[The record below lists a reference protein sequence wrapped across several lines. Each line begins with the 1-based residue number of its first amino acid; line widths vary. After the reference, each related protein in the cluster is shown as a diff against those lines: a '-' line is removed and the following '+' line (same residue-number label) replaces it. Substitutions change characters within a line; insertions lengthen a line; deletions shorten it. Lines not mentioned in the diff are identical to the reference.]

1 MNTPIKMS
9 NITADTS
16 IFNGKRIEKLEDYP
30 RISDLEK
37 CIKETVVGQDE
48 LIKSIATSMYN
59 SIFMGVRCVELIIG
73 GTGTGKTLTMENFCK
88 EFGMAYT
95 IENATQYTQ
104 EGYKGDSVNQ
114 MLTNLVKDAGGD
126 FEKAEN
132 GMLIIDEIGKKTSKG
147 RGNNDGR
154 DISGEGVIDS
164 LLPILSGATINI
176 EVNNRTLPFDTS
188 NLRIFL
194 MDACSGLD
202 EIKKNRLG
210 DKSLGF
216 IKSVSRS
223 PVLSS
228 EGNVYTKE
236 DLIEYGFTPELVGRI
251 NGIHVTNPM
260 DEDILIRILKESKNS
275 VLLKYMNGLEKMGI
289 KLETYPNFYNE
300 VAGKAIRYNTGARE
314 LENIVK
320 YSFRGLM
327 YDIYD
332 SEKTVKTV
340 RIKEGITEDNT
351 KYELI
356 CE

>member
-176 EVNNRTLPFDTS
+176 EVNNRKIALIVADNFKGNIEGATKVDLDT
-188 NLRIFL
+188 N
-194 MDACSGLD
+194 
-202 EIKKNRLG
+202 
-210 DKSLGF
+210 
-216 IKSVSRS
+216 
-223 PVLSS
+223 
-228 EGNVYTKE
+228 Y
-236 DLIEYGFTPELVGRI
+236 
-251 NGIHVTNPM
+251 IHVYVVEENQ
-260 DEDILIRILKESKNS
+260 KELN
-275 VLLKYMNGLEKMGI
+275 
-289 KLETYPNFYNE
+289 
-300 VAGKAIRYNTGARE
+300 
-314 LENIVK
+314 VK
-320 YSFRGLM
+320 F
-327 YDIYD
+327 
-332 SEKTVKTV
+332 
-340 RIKEGITEDNT
+340 
-351 KYELI
+351 
-356 CE
+356 

>member
-1 MNTPIKMS
+1 MDRERSSAFYEGDKS
-9 NITADTS
+9 
-16 IFNGKRIEKLEDYP
+16 EKLEDYP
-30 RISDLEK
+30 RISELEE

-48 LIKSIATSMYN
+48 LVKSIATSMYN
-59 SIFMGVRCVELIIG
+59 SIFMGIRCVELIIG
-73 GTGTGKTLTMENFCK
+73 GTGTGKTLTMECFCK

-114 MLTNLVKDAGGD
+114 MLTNLFKNAGGD
-126 FEKAEN
+126 FEKAEK

-164 LLPILSGATINI
+164 LLPILSGATVNI
-176 EVNNRTLPFDTS
+176 EVNDRTLPFDTS
-188 NLRIFL
+188 NLKIFL
-194 MDACSGLD
+194 MDACSGID
-202 EIKKNRLG
+202 EIKKERLG

-216 IKSVSRS
+216 IKRASSS

-260 DEDILIRILKESKNS
+260 NENILIRILKESKNS
-275 VLLKYMNGLEKMGI
+275 VLLQYMNGLEKMGI
-289 KLETYPNFYNE
+289 KIEPYPDFYKE
-300 VAGKAIRYNTGARE
+300 V
-314 LENIVK
+314 
-320 YSFRGLM
+320 
-327 YDIYD
+327 
-332 SEKTVKTV
+332 EKK
-340 RIKEGITEDNT
+340 
-351 KYELI
+351 L
-356 CE
+356 